1 MLGTHSRPDTEW
13 VLSKSSLSSESSV
26 SRHHA
31 RVLVKMRIQVALS
44 VHVQTCVC
52 VCVCAGVCGL
62 GGQGGDMAPYL
73 GNDLQGENIHSG
85 LGRRQRRPCLQG
97 RGVPRSQR
105 KQLPPPRALIL
116 SPQLSSPHTCPPGH
130 SSILLQV
137 PQNNPLTQQHPRA
150 VSIH

>member
-52 VCVCAGVCGL
+52 VCVC
-62 GGQGGDMAPYL
+62 
-73 GNDLQGENIHSG
+73 
-85 LGRRQRRPCLQG
+85 
-97 RGVPRSQR
+97 RGVWAGGSGWGYGALSWKRLAGREHPLRSGEEAASS
-105 KQLPPPRALIL
+105 LPAGERGAEIAEEAAAPTPC
-116 SPQLSSPHTCPPGH
+116 PH
-130 SSILLQV
+130 
-137 PQNNPLTQQHPRA
+137 PLTPAQFAPHVPAWTQLHPSA
-150 VSIH
+150 SPSK